1 MKEIKEQLEKMGYDY
16 AVAIA
21 TKSEI
26 ENGAA
31 CGQLSIIVEDETE
44 KIVNFLFNPPARSVK
59 IGWANMG
66 RLDGVTNVTR
76 GIVEEDSSILSRP
89 S

>member
-26 ENGAA
+26 ENGDA

-44 KIVNFLFNPPARSVK
+44 
-59 IGWANMG
+59 
-66 RLDGVTNVTR
+66 
-76 GIVEEDSSILSRP
+76 E
-89 S
+89 